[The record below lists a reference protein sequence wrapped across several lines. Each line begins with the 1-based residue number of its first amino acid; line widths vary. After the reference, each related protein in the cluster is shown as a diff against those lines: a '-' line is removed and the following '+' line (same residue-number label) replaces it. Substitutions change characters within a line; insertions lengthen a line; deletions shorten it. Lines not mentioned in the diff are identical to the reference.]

1 MLKREAKQNKMKDK
15 KKKKQNKAVQTLT
28 SKG

>member
-15 KKKKQNKAVQTLT
+15 KKKQNKAAQTLT

>member
-15 KKKKQNKAVQTLT
+15 KKKKQNKAAQTLT